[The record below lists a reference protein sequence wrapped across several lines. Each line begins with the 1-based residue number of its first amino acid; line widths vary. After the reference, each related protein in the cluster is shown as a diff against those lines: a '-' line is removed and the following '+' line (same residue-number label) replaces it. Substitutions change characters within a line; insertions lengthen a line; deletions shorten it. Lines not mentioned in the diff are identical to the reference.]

1 MPKSQVNLSSLD
13 GTNGFQINGVDS
25 GDGSGWSVSSAGD
38 QTGETSSST
47 ADLLIFDVLP
57 SEIPLELNNK
67 FEIVNEQ
74 RNLFVPTSSSATFT
88 VTYENWEFEESYF
101 PGEFSISVNAIDRF
115 DPDGFPL
122 QEFNFVSDDALLG
135 GGFEIDFGGFPDEA
149 SGANV
154 LKLFEGYDFDQK
166 SFEIYNSS
174 GSFSPLILSPSFGN
188 EVSFSESD
196 IALLVMSDL
205 GAFLTA
211 EIALTDIEYIN
222 DYSSPI
228 AVSAYLTEYVDYFA
242 LSGDVFQGDKLTI
255 SEEAISD
262 LSGFG
267 GTLEY
272 NWFRNGTQIEG
283 AISEA
288 YEATQADVGQE
299 ISVNVVIKDE
309 FLGSTTIGSEGS
321 ITILNVN
328 DAPSITSSVV
338 TTFYEDGSYSY
349 TITASDV
356 DVGDTV
362 TLSAETKPDWLSF
375 DADTGILSGTP
386 TYDDLGNHSVT
397 IRATDA
403 AGAYDEQSFVVSVEN
418 ITPEG
423 QLWDEYRSRANLVD
437 DELTVELLSDYSPT
451 VDDPFGSAVS
461 IPGNAILDLRN
472 KSLSISD
479 IPIAIPTVIPPM
491 YVNVPE
497 EIVDLADQ
505 KDVSI
510 DIIYNDFVSE
520 QKLIL
525 TVDGIVVEFTPDQVF
540 YQPSP
545 IAQPVSNGENLNI
558 NITITSDFIDELFAN
573 SANVIELGHENSA
586 LVRLTK
592 LDNDNYLVTKAFT
605 GDYSQ
610 TLSKQAFT
618 DAEYNTLT
626 YVGDEWTDSVVIGA
640 DDADTIK
647 LSNQN
652 TALYTGSGNDTIIL
666 DGNGTF
672 GSGLAALNIS
682 SLLQTGTEER
692 INLNGK
698 TRFEDVMDGGA
709 DVDTVELTDA
719 SDAFFLHD
727 SFSGFHSSLTLSN
740 DYAGESGTARI
751 ENIET
756 INAGEGDDV
765 VDLTSPDYSL
775 SGQNITVEGG
785 EGNDTLWGSD
795 ANETLKG
802 GNGDDELFGGV
813 GVNELIGG
821 SGADEFQF
829 TKTSAND
836 TIADFSISDGD
847 TLKFFNTGG
856 AQFDR
861 DSIALNSAGDELTIA
876 YGFGVDDALMIS
888 LTNAGLQLDD
898 LTADVLF
905 IV

>member
-1 MPKSQVNLSSLD
+1 MPKSQLNLSSLD
-13 GTNGFQINGVDS
+13 GTTGFKINGIDADDYS
-25 GDGSGWSVSSAGD
+25 GHSVSSAGD
-38 QTGETSSST
+38 VNG
-47 ADLLIFDVLP
+47 DGVDDV
-57 SEIPLELNNK
+57 I
-67 FEIVNEQ
+67 IG
-74 RNLFVPTSSSATFT
+74 A
-88 VTYENWEFEESYF
+88 YW
-101 PGEFSISVNAIDRF
+101 A
-115 DPDGFPL
+115 DPDGKTNAG
-122 QEFNFVSDDALLG
+122 QSYIV
-135 GGFEIDFGGFPDEA
+135 FG
-149 SGANV
+149 
-154 LKLFEGYDFDQK
+154 KLP
-166 SFEIYNSS
+166 NNT
-174 GSFSPLILSPSFGN
+174 P
-188 EVSFSESD
+188 
-196 IALLVMSDL
+196 
-205 GAFLTA
+205 T
-211 EIALTDIEYIN
+211 
-222 DYSSPI
+222 
-228 AVSAYLTEYVDYFA
+228 
-242 LSGDVFQGDKLTI
+242 
-255 SEEAISD
+255 
-262 LSGFG
+262 
-267 GTLEY
+267 
-272 NWFRNGTQIEG
+272 
-283 AISEA
+283 
-288 YEATQADVGQE
+288 
-299 ISVNVVIKDE
+299 
-309 FLGSTTIGSEGS
+309 
-321 ITILNVN
+321 
-328 DAPSITSSVV
+328 ITSSAV
-338 TTFYEDGSYSY
+338 TSINEDASYSY
-349 TITASDV
+349 RFTASDV

-375 DADTGILSGTP
+375 DAGTGVLNGTP
-386 TYDDLGNHSVT
+386 KNDAVGDHSVT
-397 IRATDA
+397 LRATDGS
-403 AGAYDEQSFVVSVEN
+403 GAYAEQSFVVSVEN

-573 SANVIELGHENSA
+573 FANVIELGHENSA

-592 LDNDNYLVTKAFT
+592 LDNDNHLVTKAFT

-698 TRFEDVMDGGA
+698 TRFEDVVDGGA

-719 SDAFFLHD
+719 SDALFLHD

-740 DYAGESGTARI
+740 DYAGKSGTARI